1 MCLTARLTAKLTDPR
16 PQLQMEKLAS
26 RHAIQELMSWI
37 SLMENIIGED
47 QERISSAVGS
57 ERVQDFLQKYK
68 VPTEPRPLLSQPLL

>member
-1 MCLTARLTAKLTDPR
+1 
-16 PQLQMEKLAS
+16 MEKLAS

-47 QERISSAVGS
+47 QDRISSAVGS

-68 VPTEPRPLLSQPLL
+68 VTTDQTRPSGRLLVTGQDPLLKATFSHAHLL